1 MKTRKLGVA
10 ILRLDETRY
19 AVAVDNVVHY
29 VGSQEECRRRADILL
44 PKNDRDM
51 QDRAL
56 LRVCG
61 V

>member
-1 MKTRKLGVA
+1 MKTQMLGVA

-19 AVAVDNVVHY
+19 AVAVDNVVRH
-29 VGSQEECRRRADILL
+29 VGSQEECRRRAEILL